1 MTMTLGAQDTK
12 EVSVKVLTMMSIA
25 DSDYLAASL
34 LDKEQFQK
42 MITEMVP
49 AVTWL
54 TLRLDI
60 YV

>member
-1 MTMTLGAQDTK
+1 MTLGAQDTK